1 MPPPVA
7 LVTGATRGI
16 GRATAFALGHAGYA
30 IGGCGRDPAALDQLL
45 DDLGKAGIAAAGRP
59 ADVADPADAAALVAH
74 VAGRLGP
81 VDVLVNNAGLGI
93 FKPFA
98 ELTLEEWDRTMATN
112 LRSLYVVTREVLPG
126 MRKRG
131 HGAVVNIAS
140 LAGRHGLAG
149 GTAYSASKH
158 AMLGFSRSLL
168 LEVRKEGIRVITI
181 CPGTVD
187 TSMMR
192 DQSMMKPAYDRVLRS
207 EDVAATVV
215 SALSLPERA
224 LVSELDLRPTNP

>member
-30 IGGCGRDPAALDQLL
+30 IGACGRDAAALGQLL
-45 DDLGKAGIAAAGRP
+45 DDLGRAGIAAAGCP
-59 ADVADPADAAALVAH
+59 ADVADPAAVGALVSH
-74 VAGRLGP
+74 VVERLGP
-81 VDVLVNNAGLGI
+81 VEVLVNNAGLGI

-98 ELTLEEWDRTMATN
+98 DLTLEEWDRTMATN
-112 LRSLYVVTREVLPG
+112 LRGLYVVTREVLPA

-131 HGAVVNIAS
+131 RGAVVNIAS

-192 DQSMMKPAYDRVLRS
+192 DQSMLNPVYDRVLRS

>member
-30 IGGCGRDPAALDQLL
+30 IGACGRDPAALNQLL
-45 DDLGKAGIAAAGRP
+45 EDLGRAGIAAAGRA
-59 ADVADPADAAALVAH
+59 ADVAEPSDVGALVAH
-74 VAGRLGP
+74 VVDRLGP
-81 VDVLVNNAGLGI
+81 VEVLVNNAGLGI

-98 ELTLEEWDRTMATN
+98 DLTLEEWDRTMATN
-112 LRSLYVVTREVLPG
+112 LRSLYVVTREVLPA
-126 MRKRG
+126 MRQRG
-131 HGAVVNIAS
+131 RGAVVNIAS

-181 CPGTVD
+181 CPGSVD

-192 DQSMMKPAYDRVLRS
+192 DQAMLKVAYDRVLRS
-207 EDVAATVV
+207 EDVAATVL